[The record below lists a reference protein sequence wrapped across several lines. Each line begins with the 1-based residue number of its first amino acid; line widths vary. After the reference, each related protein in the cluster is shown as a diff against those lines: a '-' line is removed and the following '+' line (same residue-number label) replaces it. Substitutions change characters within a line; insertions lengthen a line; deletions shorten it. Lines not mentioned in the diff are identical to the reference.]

1 MSPAYKPELIEA
13 IISTRRGRPGAL
25 LPILHDVQDALGYIP
40 PGSVAQIAGALNL
53 SRAEVH
59 GVITFY
65 HHFRTTPPARHTIQI
80 CCAEAC
86 QSMGAERLVEHAEK
100 KLAGRKQG
108 ECELKPVYCLGLCA
122 TSPALMIDEELH
134 ARVTPE
140 KFDRL
145 IKDIGTKD
153 IGLVNPGSE
162 P

>member
-1 MSPAYKPELIEA
+1 MNLAYSHEQVAA
-13 IISTRRGRPGAL
+13 IIAAQQNRPGAL
-25 LPILHDVQDALGYIP
+25 LPILHGVQDALGFIP
-40 PGSVAQIAGALNL
+40 PGSVAQIASALNL

-86 QSMGAERLVEHAEK
+86 QSMGAQRLVEHAEK
-100 KLAGRKQG
+100 RLAGRKQG
-108 ECELKPVYCLGLCA
+108 EVSLQPVYCLGLCA
-122 TSPALMIDEELH
+122 TSPAVMIGDELH

-145 IKDIGTKD
+145 LKNLGDK
-153 IGLVNPGSE
+153 P
-162 P
+162 